1 VRRRG
6 TAGALVA
13 AAACLLAACSLKTGS
28 GRRGESAPEVLRIW
42 MEPIVRWEPGAARVV
57 DVALENATDRTLAIA
72 EPDAAHVRVAVFA
85 RPEGT
90 AVCGVEPREG
100 AAGRGRV
107 ELAPGDRVAV
117 RVDLA
122 EACADLPPG
131 DYRYEV
137 SYRAPALP
145 AGEGEGA
152 GPAPRPY
159 SGNVATRYGEVV
171 VEASPWPD
179 RRTPRPPPRA
189 ARRPPR
195 VP

>member
-1 VRRRG
+1 M
-6 TAGALVA
+6 ALVA
-13 AAACLLAACSLKTGS
+13 AAACLLAACSLRTGS
-28 GRRGESAPEVLRIW
+28 GHGRGESAPEVLRIW
-42 MEPIVRWEPGAARVV
+42 MEPIVRWDPGAARTV

-85 RPEGT
+85 RPEGA
-90 AVCGVEPREG
+90 AVCGVEPRED

-171 VEASPWPD
+171 VEAPPWPE
-179 RRTPRPPPRA
+179 RGAPRPPSRA